1 MASTNNGMSVDLNAP
16 SLNAVKA
23 TIVVPTTK
31 DVQPSV
37 NQDVNVLKELVHF
50 LTVTPYFRLKSGIL
64 MTIFF
69 VNRNKDTSEMKIMFV
84 LCQKHASVSLYVFIY
99 GNITLKQH

>member
-37 NQDVNVLKELVHF
+37 NQDVNVPKELVHF
-50 LTVTPYFRLKSGIL
+50 
-64 MTIFF
+64 
-69 VNRNKDTSEMKIMFV
+69 
-84 LCQKHASVSLYVFIY
+84 
-99 GNITLKQH
+99 